1 MRTIK
6 FRGRSLHKQKDPD
19 GIFQYVMLY
28 GNLIHRGGD
37 CYYIAF
43 YEADYTGQARLS
55 TYLVDAD
62 TIGEFTGVKDCNG
75 CDIYEGDI
83 VELGNGQI
91 FGEVVFNDG
100 SFIIKAQYLNCWFT
114 LTSNPVKIIG
124 NIHQKGKCNDT
135 D

>member
-6 FRGRSLHKQKDPD
+6 FRGRSLHKQKDAD

-37 CYYIAF
+37 CFYIAF
-43 YEADYTGQARLS
+43 YETDYTGNARLS

-62 TIGEFTGVKDCNG
+62 TIGEFTGVQDCNG

-83 VELGNGQI
+83 VELDNGQI
-91 FGEVVFNDG
+91 IGEVVFDDA
-100 SFIIKAQYLNCWFT
+100 SFKIKAQFDNFWLT
-114 LTSNPVKIIG
+114 LKSNPMRVIG
-124 NIHQKGKCNDT
+124 NIHQKGQKQ
-135 D
+135 

>member
-6 FRGRSLHKQKDPD
+6 FRGRSLHKQKDAD

-37 CYYIAF
+37 CFYIAF
-43 YEADYTGQARLS
+43 YETDYTGNARLS

-62 TIGEFTGVKDCNG
+62 TIGEFTGVQDCNG

-83 VELGNGQI
+83 VELDNGQI
-91 FGEVVFNDG
+91 IGEVVFDDA
-100 SFIIKAQYLNCWFT
+100 SFKIKTQFDNFWLT
-114 LTSNPVKIIG
+114 LKSNPMRVIG
-124 NIHQKGKCNDT
+124 NIHQKGQKQ
-135 D
+135 

>member
-6 FRGRSLHKQKDPD
+6 FRGRSLHKLKAPD
-19 GIFQYVMLY
+19 GSFQYVMLY

-37 CYYIAF
+37 CYYISF
-43 YEADYTGQARLS
+43 YETDYSGQARLS
-55 TYLVDAD
+55 TYLVDAS
-62 TIGEFTGVKDCNG
+62 TIGEFTGVHDCDG

-91 FGEVVFNDG
+91 IGEVVFDDA
-100 SFIIKAQYLNCWFT
+100 SFKIKTQFDNCWLT
-114 LTSNPVKIIG
+114 LTSNPMKVIG
-124 NIHQKGKCNDT
+124 NIHQKNKSNGT

>member
-6 FRGRSLHKQKDPD
+6 FRGRSLHKQKDAD

-37 CYYIAF
+37 CFYIAF
-43 YEADYTGQARLS
+43 YETDYTGNARLS

-62 TIGEFTGVKDCNG
+62 TIGEFTGVQDCNG

-83 VELGNGQI
+83 VELDNGQI
-91 FGEVVFNDG
+91 IGEVVFDDA
-100 SFIIKAQYLNCWFT
+100 SFKIKTQFDNFWLT
-114 LTSNPVKIIG
+114 LTSNPMRVIG
-124 NIHQKGKCNDT
+124 NIHQKGQKQ
-135 D
+135 